1 MVRLGHKAASGG
13 LGQPSL
19 SHGRPFSVI
28 ILIGRKTQDQ
38 VWGHGQCLNW
48 SEEELTLLLL
58 VPAGQVCQIALLLD
72 ITLEMIIWILVW
84 TTKSPVFRSSDRY

>member
-38 VWGHGQCLNW
+38 VWGHGQCLHW

-58 VPAGQVCQIALLLD
+58 VPSGHVCQIALLLN
-72 ITLEMIIWILVW
+72 ITLEKMIYSLV
-84 TTKSPVFRSSDRY
+84 